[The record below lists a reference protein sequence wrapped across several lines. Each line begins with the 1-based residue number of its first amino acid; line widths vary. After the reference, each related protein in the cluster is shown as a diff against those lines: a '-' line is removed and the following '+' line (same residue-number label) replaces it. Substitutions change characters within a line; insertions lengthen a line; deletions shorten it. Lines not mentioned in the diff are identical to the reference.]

1 MRYFPLL
8 GGGIFSMYKGAIA
21 IFALSIFLFGC
32 AAQVVHAPQ
41 PPSTPPV
48 PSPASQPVSSPAPQ
62 PVLLPNL
69 IISDISLSETGKI
82 EVMLTNVG
90 EGPAPYGIGSLTIYV
105 DGLLKWKDSLGT
117 LPDQGFLG
125 PGGTTLYT
133 TPVELVGK
141 HEVRAVLDK
150 EEKTV
155 EENKSS
161 KVFPKVLEREKIE
174 TKPLFPDVAI
184 TDLFLTSRK
193 ELAVTI
199 ANSGDSPLPLG
210 DGNLKILV
218 DGSPKGSYMFRTLS
232 DQSSLPVKG
241 TMTLTTPLIVA
252 GRHEIDAYVTFPK
265 EVKESNEENNH
276 LRKILE
282 GPPVGPDIVVKQLEL
297 TEDFELVI
305 VLSNAGEVDLR
316 KGAIFQ
322 VQVFVNDQ
330 KMSEFDHFISE
341 ALKANL
347 KNRYTVAPPYQVGL
361 AGVSRVK
368 VSISAEVSSDDIHPE
383 NNVLERTFIIFP
395 FQIRPQGREEFSF
408 SFLAPPLRSKAQTEK
423 VTIEARW
430 EWGGN
435 SLKLSFKKSGSL
447 EGTPTLTGKSPLKV
461 EFSIPFGEA
470 QKENVW
476 NVFVTNLIKKKV
488 KGYLIIQH
496 P

>member
-1 MRYFPLL
+1 
-8 GGGIFSMYKGAIA
+8 MYKGAIA
-21 IFALSIFLFGC
+21 IFALSIFLFNC
-32 AAQVVHAPQ
+32 AAQVANTAQ
-41 PPSTPPV
+41 PPPAPAPVPQPV
-48 PSPASQPVSSPAPQ
+48 PSPAPNPAP
-62 PVLLPNL
+62 PHILLPNL
-69 IISDISLSETGKI
+69 TISDISLSESGKV
-82 EVMLTNVG
+82 EVKLSNIG
-90 EGPAPYGIGSLTIYV
+90 KGPAPYGIGSLTIYV

-117 LPDQGFLG
+117 LPDQTFLE

-155 EENKSS
+155 EKEELS
-161 KVFPKVLEREKIE
+161 KVFPKASGKETLEV
-174 TKPLFPDVAI
+174 KPLLPDLAI
-184 TDLFLTSRK
+184 TDLFLTLRK
-193 ELAVTI
+193 EVAVTI
-199 ANSGDSPLPLG
+199 ANIGDGPLPLG
-210 DGNLKILV
+210 DGHLKILV
-218 DGSPKGSYMFRTLS
+218 DGSPKGSYAFRSLS

-241 TMTLTTPLIVA
+241 TMTLTTPLVLV
-252 GRHEIDAYVTFPK
+252 GRHEIDAQVTFPK

-276 LRKILE
+276 LRKTLE
-282 GPPVGPDIVVKQLEL
+282 GPLAGPDIIVKQLEL

-305 VLSNAGEVDLR
+305 ILSNAGEVELR

-347 KNRYTVAPPYQVGL
+347 KNRYTVSPPYQVGL

-368 VSISAEVSSDDIHPE
+368 VSISPELSSDDIHPE
-383 NNVLERTFIIFP
+383 NNVFERTFIIFP
-395 FQIRPQGREEFSF
+395 FQIRPQGKEEFSF
-408 SFLAPPLRSKAQTEK
+408 SFLPPRPRSKAQTENM
-423 VTIEARW
+423 TIEARW
-430 EWGGN
+430 EWGGS
-435 SLKLSFKKSGSL
+435 SLKLSFRKKGSW
-447 EGTPTLTGKSPLKV
+447 EGSPTLTGKSPLKV
-461 EFSIPFGEA
+461 EFPIPFEEA

-488 KGYLIIQH
+488 EGYLIIQH